1 MDKEIADKMQRV
13 AGQLEALNTFANS
26 VYCMPSDAAT
36 VAIVGAIRGLS
47 DHAVRSA
54 QRYAE
59 EYAKASI

>member
-1 MDKEIADKMQRV
+1 MDREIADKMQRV
-13 AGQLEALNTFANS
+13 AGQLEALNTFVNA

-36 VAIVGAIRGLS
+36 GAIIVAMRGLS